1 MGDFH
6 KSSGYQRLRRQ
17 FKERCRRIDAR
28 CYLCEL
34 RGNHDQSRI
43 DYGASRTG
51 DSFELDHL
59 YPVERFPELAMES
72 TFWRPAHQACNR
84 QKHTKDVEQQQVW
97 QVPDW

>member
-1 MGDFH
+1 MSDFH
-6 KSSGYQRLRRQ
+6 KTAAYQRLRRQ

-34 RGNHDQSRI
+34 RGDPLSRI

-72 TFWRPAHQACNR
+72 TLWRPAHQRCNR
-84 QKHTKDVEQQQVW
+84 QKHTKDVEQQAKW
-97 QVPDW
+97 IVPDW